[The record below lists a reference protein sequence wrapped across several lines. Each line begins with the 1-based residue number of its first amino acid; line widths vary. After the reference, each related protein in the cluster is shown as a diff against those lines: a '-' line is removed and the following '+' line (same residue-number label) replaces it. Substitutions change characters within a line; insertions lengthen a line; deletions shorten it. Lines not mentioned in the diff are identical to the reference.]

1 VSVEEC
7 LWRIGAVQRGLFK
20 LSSGR
25 VSSVYVDLRKLPS
38 HPAEFKEVVRSLAGL
53 AEHFSADYVCGIA
66 VGGLPLATALAY
78 ELGKPLIYVRRE
90 RKDHGTMKQLEGD
103 YSRGARVLL
112 VDDVATTGGTLSEAT
127 RVLRSEGLEV
137 EAALVVV
144 DREEGA
150 REALRSLG
158 VELLSL
164 TTLRRLLEVG
174 GGAEGA

>member
-25 VSSVYVDLRKLPS
+25 VSDVYVDLRKLPS
-38 HPAEFKEVVRSLAGL
+38 HPAEFREVVRSMAKL
-53 AEHFSADYVCGIA
+53 AERFNADYVCGIA

-78 ELGKPLIYVRRE
+78 ELGKPLIYVRKE
-90 RKDHGTMKQLEGD
+90 RKDYGTMKQLEGN
-103 YSRGARVLL
+103 YVKGARVLL

-150 REALRSLG
+150 REAMKSLG

-164 TTLRRLLEVG
+164 TTLRKLLEVSG
-174 GGAEGA
+174 SAQGP